1 MDCSSFDRWL
11 DEGRP
16 AELGSKATAHAA
28 RCPACACALDASERI
43 ESALAQRFATAPDRF
58 ADRVLAQLPVEDPRP
73 ADLGAFDL
81 EPALPW
87 WVRIF
92 REPAT
97 VLAFLLAAVL
107 IAWGPKL
114 WRQLSEALAENGG
127 LLSGQWAPDLSAASG
142 FMVQPAMLFILLAT
156 GWLLFRAFLTLG
168 SPSPRRQ

>member
-1 MDCSSFDRWL
+1 MDCPAFESWL

-16 AELGSKATAHAA
+16 AELESQATAHAA
-28 RCPACACALDASERI
+28 RCPACARALEASEQI
-43 ESALAQRFATAPDRF
+43 ELALAQRFATAPDHF
-58 ADRVLAQLPVEDPRP
+58 ADRILARLPIEDPGP
-73 ADLGAFDL
+73 VDLGAFDL

-97 VLAFLLAAVL
+97 VLAFLLAAIL

-114 WRQLSEALAENGG
+114 WQQLSEALAADGG
-127 LLSGQWAPDLSAASG
+127 LSSGQWVPDLSAASS
-142 FMVQPAMLFILLAT
+142 FMVQPAMLFISIAT

-168 SPSPRRQ
+168 SPNPRG